1 MSTLNPLDH
10 PICLAQPA
18 RLAPSQWLEHA
29 PLAMFLID
37 LIRPRTFVEIG
48 THFGVSYCAF
58 CQAVQALGLQTRCFA
73 VDTWTGDAQSY
84 FYGPEVLADLREHHD
99 PRYGGFSALLEM
111 PFDAAAARFAPG
123 SIDLLHLDGCHNYAA
138 VRHDFDTLL
147 SRMSA
152 RGLMLFHDIE
162 VRRPDFGVWRLWE
175 ELAATRRTSRSRTVT
190 DWDCSQSARSSRQR
204 LNRCSA

>member
-1 MSTLNPLDH
+1 
-10 PICLAQPA
+10 
-18 RLAPSQWLEHA
+18 
-29 PLAMFLID
+29 
-37 LIRPRTFVEIG
+37 
-48 THFGVSYCAF
+48 
-58 CQAVQALGLQTRCFA
+58 
-73 VDTWTGDAQSY
+73 
-84 FYGPEVLADLREHHD
+84 VLADLREHHD

-138 VRHDFDTLL
+138 VRHDFDTWL